1 MARNTYAAEIAA
13 LYSGLNKR
21 RQIKSDEKY
30 RQQVLAENIRSNKEQ
45 ERIKREDLANR
56 LAIQGSYTARAQ
68 DTADLQDDS
77 QSHSLD
83 ILEKQDE
90 YRRGLIEFG
99 EKEIKLDEAT
109 RTMMIKSGAMPESWD
124 GTVPRN
130 MVGAMNKGAFGLM
143 TYANMFEKEAMKD
156 QAEVKRAQPIYM
168 ETDYKQLGDPIWT
181 NEDKVLTSMQISL
194 DSLGELDATKKTTS
208 AEKLINNPKSDFS
221 TGLAQKLE
229 RDYMALNAPWLAKS
243 GLVGEDNY
251 SGRIEGLRSQIIR
264 HLKGYYEKMGIDSE
278 AKFKEL
284 DKQYYTGKGGKPQDL
299 KGEKAGLDIGGKV
312 KSLANESAKNRN
324 ANKILRLSKQI
335 ERMEAN
341 GDTTSARYKKLSAQL
356 NNLK

>member
-21 RQIKSDEKY
+21 RQVKSDEKY
-30 RQQVLAENIRSNKEQ
+30 RQQVLAETIRSNKEQ
-45 ERIKREDLANR
+45 EQIKREDLANR
-56 LAIQGSYTARAQ
+56 LAIQGAYTARAH
-68 DTADLQDDS
+68 DRADLQDDS

-99 EKEIKLDEAT
+99 EEEIQLDEAT
-109 RTMMIKSGAMPESWD
+109 RTMMIKSGAMPEGWD

-130 MVGAMNKGAFGLM
+130 MIGAMNKGAFGLM
-143 TYANMFEKEAMKD
+143 TYANMFEKEGMKD
-156 QAEVKRAQPIYM
+156 QAEVERAQPIYM

-181 NEDKVLTSMQISL
+181 DENEVLTSMQNSL
-194 DSLGELDATKKTTS
+194 DSLGALDATKKTTS

-243 GLVGEDNY
+243 GLVGLKNY
-251 SGRIEGLRSQIIR
+251 SGKIQGLRSQIIR
-264 HLKGYYEKMGIDSE
+264 HLNGY
-278 AKFKEL
+278 
-284 DKQYYTGKGGKPQDL
+284 
-299 KGEKAGLDIGGKV
+299 
-312 KSLANESAKNRN
+312 
-324 ANKILRLSKQI
+324 
-335 ERMEAN
+335 
-341 GDTTSARYKKLSAQL
+341 
-356 NNLK
+356 